1 MISSK
6 TADWLIPSALIALAA
21 IPILAGTVRL
31 TALVS
36 GGPIS
41 ESNVRFIAA
50 PLPITLHIVSVILFS
65 VLGAFQFAPA
75 FRARRPDWHRA
86 AGRIVAMS
94 GLVAGLSGIWMA
106 LFYAIIPAD
115 STLLQGFRLFFGA
128 AMVASI
134 VNGFLAIRR
143 RDIVN
148 HQAWMRRAYA
158 IGLGAGTQAV
168 TQLPFILI
176 FGRPFIGLGLAL
188 MMGGA
193 WILNLIIAEWMI
205 QRQTT
210 PAFQIPL

>member
-41 ESNVRFIAA
+41 ESNVRFIAS
-50 PLPITLHIVSVILFS
+50 PLPVTLHIVSVILFS

-86 AGRIVAMS
+86 AGRIVAVS

-115 STLLQGFRLFFGA
+115 SALLQGFRLFFGA
-128 AMVASI
+128 ALVASI
-134 VNGFLAIRR
+134 IMGFLAIRR

-158 IGLGAGTQAV
+158 IGVGAGTQAV

-188 MMGGA
+188 MMVGA
-193 WILNLIIAEWMI
+193 WILNLIIAEWI
-205 QRQTT
+205 IHRQTT
-210 PAFQIPL
+210 PAYQILL